1 MSKMKS
7 DLLFLAGKNVWER
20 IRDRGLHPDDVT
32 VVAGAAG
39 AAKWLIISELDK
51 VIFSQWFK
59 DRLKPLQLYG
69 TSIGSWKLASAALS
83 DPVSAIDALAEA
95 YTEQRYNGRITPQRV
110 KEECRKIMD
119 ACFPKQ
125 RVAEILSHPVMRFN
139 TTATRCKGATESEKI
154 SIQSLGLA
162 LAWLLNRINRNLL
175 GLFFERTFFY
185 DPREEPAFFEKSEFP
200 IQRVPLDSENF
211 PHALLATSSIPL
223 VMQGIRNI
231 TGAESGVYRDGGIL
245 DYHPASFSPKEE
257 EGIILYPHFA
267 TRLIP
272 GWFDKTIRRRN
283 ADPEHMQNMLMVVP
297 SPDFVASLPFGRI
310 PDRADFKTFDSR
322 DRERIAFWK
331 KATARGKE
339 LADDF
344 MESVLSGSIKTK
356 VRPLELHPGN
366 PQ

>member
-1 MSKMKS
+1 MKS
-7 DLLFLAGKNVWER
+7 ELLFLAGKNVWER

-59 DRLKPLQLYG
+59 DRVKPLHLYG

-139 TTATRCKGATESEKI
+139 LTAVRCRGAAGSEKT
-154 SIQSLGLA
+154 SIQVLGLA
-162 LAWLLNRINRNLL
+162 LGWLLNRVNRGLL
-175 GLFFERTFFY
+175 ALFFERAFFY
-185 DPREEPAFFEKSEFP
+185 DPREEPPFFEKSEFP
-200 IQRVPLDSENF
+200 IQRVPLNGDNF
-211 PHALLATSSIPL
+211 PHALMATSSIPL
-223 VMQGIRNI
+223 VMRGIRDI
-231 TGAESGVYRDGGIL
+231 SGAQTGVYRDGGIL
-245 DYHPASFSPKEE
+245 DYHPASFSPQEDQ
-257 EGIILYPHFA
+257 GIILYPHFS

-272 GWFDKTIRRRN
+272 GWFDKTLNGRN
-283 ADPEHMQNMLMVVP
+283 ADPEHMRNMLMLVP
-297 SPDFVASLPFGRI
+297 SPEFVARLPLGRI
-310 PDRADFKTFDSR
+310 PDRADFKAFDGR
-322 DRERIAFWK
+322 DTERIAFWK
-331 KATARGKE
+331 DATVEGRR

-344 MESVLSGSIKTK
+344 MESVLSGSIRAK
-356 VRPLELHPGN
+356 VRPLETYTH
-366 PQ
+366 